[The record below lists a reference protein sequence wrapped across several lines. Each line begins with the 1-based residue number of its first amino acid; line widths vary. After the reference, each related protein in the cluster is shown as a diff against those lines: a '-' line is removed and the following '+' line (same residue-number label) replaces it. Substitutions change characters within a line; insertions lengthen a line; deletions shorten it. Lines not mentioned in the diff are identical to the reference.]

1 MKFDSQVSAEYAGE
15 ILDLLLARAVR
26 DTAEIINQGDIPE
39 AVTYFAELRDMVKTL
54 QDKIS
59 ALQKHVD
66 TLSHESLPT
75 MFTNANV
82 KTITVDNIGRVTINI
97 RWSASPINKEVAFDW
112 LRSTGNQGLIIE
124 TINAQTLGAFAKE
137 QIMAGKPLPSDIF
150 KVGSSPYTSITKG

>member
-1 MKFDSQVSAEYAGE
+1 MKFDSQVSAEYASE
-15 ILDLLLARAVR
+15 KLDLLLARAVR
-26 DTAEIINQGDIPE
+26 DTAEIINHGDIPE

-82 KTITVDNIGRVTINI
+82 KTITVDDIGRVTINI
-97 RWSASPINKEVAFDW
+97 RWSASPINKEAAFNW
-112 LRSTGNQGLIIE
+112 LRSTGNEGLIIE
-124 TINAQTLGAFAKE
+124 TVNAQTLGAFAKE

-150 KVGSSPYTSITKG
+150 KVGSSPYVSITKE